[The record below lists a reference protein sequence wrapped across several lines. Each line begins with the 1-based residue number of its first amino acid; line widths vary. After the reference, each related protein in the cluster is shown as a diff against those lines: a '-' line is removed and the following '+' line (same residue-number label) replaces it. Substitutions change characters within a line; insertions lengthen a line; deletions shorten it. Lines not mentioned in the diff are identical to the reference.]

1 MTADAVDA
9 WLTTAVDEG
18 LVLAPGA
25 VQADEDGSFRIS
37 TTLAVGG
44 LSVGVIILL
53 AHDFPKDAPSVLL
66 EDGHLLGRLPHV
78 FRNAGV
84 VCYSTSEG
92 LLLNRRRPET
102 VLTWTVKETVR
113 TLEDGLSSNQ
123 TAEFM
128 RELEVY
134 WGQLGGTAW
143 VNLFNPSAEARTLT
157 GYVANGGLRWVAGT
171 PAELPSLYRELSKRP
186 TTVTENVAYLP
197 LLPGTAFIPPG
208 PDEPFWTIGQLREL
222 VRPTLAAMPPKRR
235 RQLYKSS
242 DSWSGFLVLAIPVP
256 GREQAVT
263 LLGVAFKS
271 PKGFHPLGER
281 GAAIE
286 LTPVQLVRWERS
298 YLLPRGGGKME
309 LTEKKVLLI
318 GCGAIGGHLAHE
330 LVRAGIQHLTLVDK
344 DELSVENMHRHAL
357 GMSGIGKNKSLAL
370 REELQHKYLYAEI
383 TAVTKSI
390 EQALDTQEVNPEA
403 FDLIIAATGVAT
415 LERYLNE
422 RLRALPGSPPAIY
435 TWLEPYGIGGHA
447 LLTWPNQ
454 AGCLECLYTSPNL
467 DAPLANRA
475 LFAAPNQQFSL
486 ALSGCGSLHT
496 PYASLDASQTA
507 TLAARLAVEALTG
520 RQLESPL
527 WSWKGN
533 DQALK
538 AAGFK
543 VGPRYQVKEEVLRR
557 EATLYVVPDC
567 PVCGPAT
574 GSEAVNN
581 HE

>member
-9 WLTTAVDEG
+9 WLATAVDEG
-18 LVLAPGA
+18 LVLAAGA

-37 TTLAVGG
+37 TTLAVSG
-44 LSVGVIILL
+44 LSVGIVIWLT
-53 AHDFPKDAPSVLL
+53 HDFPKDAPSVLL

-84 VCYSTSEG
+84 VCYSTAEG
-92 LLLNRRRPET
+92 LLLNRRRPDT
-102 VLTWTVKETVR
+102 VLTWAVKETVR
-113 TLEDGLSSNQ
+113 TLEEGLSSNQ

-134 WGQLGGTAW
+134 WGQLGGSAW
-143 VNLFNPSAEARTLT
+143 VNLFNPPSEARTLT
-157 GYVANGGLRWVAGT
+157 GYAANNGLQWVAG
-171 PAELPSLYRELSKRP
+171 ALDELPPLYRALSKRAS
-186 TTVTENVAYLP
+186 TVTEKIAYLQ
-197 LLPGTAFIPPG
+197 LLPGATFIPPG
-208 PDEPFWTIGQLREL
+208 PGEPFWTIDQLREL
-222 VRPTLAAMPPKRR
+222 VRPTLAAMPHKRR
-235 RQLYKSS
+235 RQLYKSAS
-242 DSWSGFLVLAIPVP
+242 YWSGLLVLAIPVP
-256 GREQAVT
+256 GREQSVT
-263 LLGVAFKS
+263 LIGVAYKS
-271 PKGFHPLGER
+271 HNGFHPLGER

-286 LTPVQLVRWERS
+286 LSPVQLVRWERS
-298 YLLPRGGGKME
+298 YLLPRGGGKMG

-344 DELSVENMHRHAL
+344 DTLSIENMHRHAL
-357 GMSGIGKNKSLAL
+357 GMSGVGKSKSLAL

-390 EQALDTQEVNPEA
+390 EQALDAQEVNPEA
-403 FDLIIAATGVAT
+403 FDLIIAATGMAT

-422 RLRALPGSPPAIY
+422 RLRALPSTPPVIY

-454 AGCLECLYTSPNL
+454 AGCLECLYTSPDP

-507 TLAARLAVEALTG
+507 MLAARLAVESLTG
-520 RQLESPL
+520 NQLDSPL

-533 DQALK
+533 DRELK

-543 VGPRYQVKEEVLRR
+543 VGPRYRLKEEELRR
-557 EATLYVVPDC
+557 EATLYIVSDC
-567 PVCGPAT
+567 PVCGLAT
-574 GSEAVNN
+574 GSEAVND
-581 HE
+581 HG